1 MDASVQEDGFL
12 GMIALVVNHSI
23 AAPVSYSVSKH
34 DYPVMACGVK
44 IDEDGYPAGAVIGVT
59 GSRKCRKYVTQCI
72 KDYVT
77 LRRKKSSTMQS
88 IN

>member
-1 MDASVQEDGFL
+1 MDASVQEDGFF

-23 AAPVSYSVSKH
+23 NAPVSYSVSKY
-34 DYPVMACGVK
+34 DSPVMACVK
-44 IDEDGYPAGAVIGVT
+44 LDEDGYPAGDVIGVT
-59 GSRKCRKYVTQCI
+59 GSRKCRKYVTHCI

-77 LRRKKSSTMQS
+77 LRRKKFSTMQS